1 VAMRAG
7 QPVVAWLSQGMLSVE
22 GLCAD

>member
-1 VAMRAG
+1 VRAG